1 MLKFIDAYRKKLEKL
16 ENVSTTLAPPEFWIS
31 LGNYAINYIVSGSF
45 YRAIPQ
51 GRITCAAGPSGSGK
65 SFLTCNFI
73 RNAQAEGCFI
83 LYIDSEHAID
93 PAFLKR
99 AGVNISPT
107 AFQYVEADTFGAV
120 IHVLSD
126 FFKMYVAEYPPDSK
140 EPRPRVMIVL
150 DSIDMLD
157 TDKAAENFESGKRT
171 GDQGQRAKQQKDM
184 LRAITHAIKRA
195 PFCFLLTHQVYPNT
209 DLLNGLGKWMV
220 TNGLKYACS
229 QIFMIDTPL
238 KLKDGT
244 DVSGIRMRVE
254 NYKSRFTMKGAN
266 IEVDVPFKTG
276 LDKYDGILDIFLE
289 LGVITQGGAW
299 YYLEYPGQEKIKFQ
313 KKGFGDDIFEL
324 CMKHPKIIESEAK
337 VQDLMDFDPEDDV
350 EIDSIADSEFAS

>member
-1 MLKFIDAYRKKLEKL
+1 MLKFIDAFRKKLDKL
-16 ENVSTTLAPPEFWIS
+16 ENVSTTLAPPDFWIS
-31 LGNYAINYIVSGSF
+31 LGNYAVNYIVSGSF

-51 GRITCAAGPSGSGK
+51 GRITCVAGPSGAGK
-65 SFLTCNFI
+65 SFMICNFI
-73 RNAQAEGCFI
+73 RNAQAEDCFV

-99 AGVNISPT
+99 SGVSMSPEKL
-107 AFQYVEADTFGAV
+107 QYVETDTFGGV
-120 IHVLSD
+120 IRVLSE
-126 FFKMYVAEYPPDSK
+126 FFKMYDTEYPINSK
-140 EPRPRVMIVL
+140 EPRPRVIIVL

-157 TDKAAENFESGKRT
+157 TDKAAENFDSGKRT

-195 PFCFLLTHQVYPNT
+195 PISFLLAHQVYPNT

-238 KLKDGT
+238 KLKEGT
-244 DVSGIRMRVE
+244 DVTGINMRVE
-254 NYKSRFTMKGAN
+254 NYKSRFTMKGAK
-266 IEVDVPFKTG
+266 IDVDVPFSTG
-276 LDKYDGILDIFLE
+276 LDKYEGIIDIFLE

-299 YYLEYPGQEKIKFQ
+299 YYLEYEGQEKIKFQ
-313 KKGFGDDIFEL
+313 KKSFSDEIFEK
-324 CMKHPKIIESEAK
+324 CMQHPKIIESEAR
-337 VQDLMDFDPEDDV
+337 VQDLMDFDPEESVDLDTV
-350 EIDSIADSEFAS
+350 ADENFD